1 MSSLDP
7 QSRENSIDSLVSRL
21 LDSGLTE
28 EQRANLLMQLQS
40 DDESCDRLVEHLMLH
55 AALRREI
62 GSHRPETLSESLFS
76 ETTASEPTTAV
87 PLPIATDDRH
97 PLTAPSESTSA
108 LGFFTFGALGWTLFI
123 VLLAAVAVSY
133 WLSGGWKPRGDAS
146 VEVAQSQPFP
156 VSSVRLDSGTANLAL
171 PGVGHV
177 IIEGPAEF
185 ELVDTLRARLSRG
198 RIKMRVT
205 EKTGHGFTVETPF
218 GNVMD
223 LGTEFGLDVTEMG
236 QAGVVVFDGAVNLQ
250 VAESTEKPQFSR
262 TERLERGDGVTF
274 REGGK
279 LDRIMSIVTGSAATF
294 QQHREV
300 RDGSKPVILDVSD
313 NRRSTET
320 KKFYE
325 IVPAGLREDTQAYVD
340 RPEHDW
346 NGITSAGMPSY
357 LVGAD
362 YVKPFNDD
370 KVQKNF
376 EINVALGC
384 PAKLYVFFDDRLPPP
399 AWLKKEFRKTNDKIG
414 LDVGDW
420 AGSKRHFVR
429 ADGPGVSIDAQFSI
443 WVRTVKE
450 PSTVT
455 LGPNA
460 FDPINTSSGMYG
472 IAAVALEAEKEAQK
486 N

>member
-7 QSRENSIDSLVSRL
+7 QARENSIDLLVSQL
-21 LDSGLTE
+21 LDTGLSE
-28 EQRANLLMQLQS
+28 EQRAALLMQLQG
-40 DDESCDRLVEHLMLH
+40 DAESCDLLVEHFMLH

-62 GSHRPETLSESLFS
+62 GSHRPATLSESLFS
-76 ETTASEPTTAV
+76 EPTPLV
-87 PLPIATDDRH
+87 LLPIVADTGH
-97 PLTAPSESTSA
+97 PLAAPSESPPA
-108 LGFFTFGALGWTLFI
+108 LGFFTFGALGWTLFTA
-123 VLLAAVAVSY
+123 LLAAVAVTF
-133 WLSGGWKPRGDAS
+133 WVQGGWQNPGADGAGR
-146 VEVAQSQPFP
+146 VAESKPFP

-177 IIEGPAEF
+177 IVEGPAEF
-185 ELVDTLRARLSRG
+185 ELVEPLRARLNRG

-205 EKTGHGFTVETPF
+205 EKSGHGFTVETPF

-223 LGTEFGLDVTEMG
+223 LGTEFGLDVSEKG

-250 VAESTEKPQFSR
+250 VAESSDKPDFSR
-262 TERLERGDGVTF
+262 TEHLERGDGVTF

-294 QQHREV
+294 QQRTDE
-300 RDGSKPVILDVSD
+300 RAGSKSVILDVSD
-313 NRRSTET
+313 NRRTTET

-325 IVPAGLREDTQAYVD
+325 IVPGGLREDVQAYVD
-340 RPEHDW
+340 RPQHDW
-346 NGITSAGMPSY
+346 NGVTSDGLPSY

-370 KVQKNF
+370 KVQKNI
-376 EINVALGC
+376 EINVTLSC
-384 PAKLYVFFDDRLPPP
+384 PAKLYVFFDDRLPTP
-399 AWLKKEFRKTNDKIG
+399 AWLKKVFRKTSDKIG

-420 AGSKRHFVR
+420 AGSKRHFIR

-472 IAAVALEAEKEAQK
+472 IAAVALETEKETQQ